1 MKMKLEN
8 TTWSLYRDSR
18 EVEKLI
24 PTLEEALDNAYDSDN
39 NVEDMNK
46 AKQVL
51 ESAKAL
57 IEALRKAE
65 EELEFLT
72 GKGIVEG

>member
-1 MKMKLEN
+1 MKLEN
-8 TTWSLYRDSR
+8 TTQSLYRDSR
-18 EVEKLI
+18 EIEKLL
-24 PTLEEALDNAYDSDN
+24 PVLEEALDNAYYSDN

-46 AKQVL
+46 ASQIL

-65 EELEFLT
+65 DELGYLIE
-72 GKGIVEG
+72 KGVVG